1 LQSWGFGNSA
11 IQVMILDKVS
21 IPAGKKPKNIQFLF
35 GSSFFKIIYTV
46 KKKNVYILYNI
57 FFFCQINLN
66 NLFS

>member
-46 KKKNVYILYNI
+46 KKKMYIFYI
-57 FFFCQINLN
+57 TFFSFVK
-66 NLFS
+66 ST